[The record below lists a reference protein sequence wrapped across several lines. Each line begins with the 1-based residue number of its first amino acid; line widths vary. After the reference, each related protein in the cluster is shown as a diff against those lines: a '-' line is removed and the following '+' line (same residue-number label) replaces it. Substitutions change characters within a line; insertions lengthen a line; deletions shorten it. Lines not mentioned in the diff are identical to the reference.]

1 MCKHFTYYVNKKK
14 DTRRRGKRRGKSSLV
29 LFVVCK
35 IWLKKILN
43 EKKNL
48 VKNSQD
54 ELDINPNSLMH
65 DVCIRLERQ

>member
-29 LFVVCK
+29 LFVVCE
-35 IWLKKILN
+35 IRLKNIKW
-43 EKKNL
+43 KKNL